1 MSIYMS
7 SGYVLK
13 CKYIIIKYDHK
24 YCLGAFGLGQASPF
38 KTQLKY
44 LWRPQGGSHKRFG
57 KSQLWSKSLPKKKKK
72 KNCSFKY
79 RCLFTYS
86 IIFYLCSWIC
96 SCSSASEWSKSCLC
110 VRGCVCCI
118 YFCIFDSVGTE
129 QTNRIALNALST
141 DWLLHCLCPLA
152 RTSLDARWLPTD
164 RFQ

>member
-13 CKYIIIKYDHK
+13 CKYIIIKYDYK

-44 LWRPQGGSHKRFG
+44 LWRPQGGSHKHFG
-57 KSQLWSKSLPKKKKK
+57 KSQLWSKSLPKKK

-110 VRGCVCCI
+110 ARGCVCVFI
-118 YFCIFDSVGTE
+118 SVFSTLW
-129 QTNRIALNALST
+129 ALNKLTELPSMPSLLT
-141 DWLLHCLCPLA
+141 DFCTVSVP
-152 RTSLDARWLPTD
+152 
-164 RFQ
+164 

>member
-13 CKYIIIKYDHK
+13 CKYINIKYDHK

-79 RCLFTYS
+79 CCLFTYS

-110 VRGCVCCI
+110 VHGCVCVVFI
-118 YFCIFDSVGTE
+118 SVFSTLW
-129 QTNRIALNALST
+129 ALNKLTELPSMPSLLT
-141 DWLLHCLCPLA
+141 DFCTVSVP
-152 RTSLDARWLPTD
+152 
-164 RFQ
+164 